1 MTAQRDWFEK
11 DYYAVLGVA
20 KNATDKEITKTYR
33 KLARKY
39 HPDTNPNN
47 TSAEEKFKDI
57 SAAYDVL
64 GDESR
69 RKEYDEVR
77 RAGPSAFGMNGA
89 RGAGHGG
96 FSGGQPFDMGG
107 TDISDLIS
115 QMFGGGGGR
124 GRGGVDPRRGT
135 DLEASL
141 EISFVD
147 AVTGTT
153 TSLRLSTDG
162 ESKPREVNVRIP
174 AGVDN
179 GQRIRIKGRGEPGRS
194 GAPAG
199 DLLLTCNVAAHH
211 LFGREGKNL
220 TVQLPITFTEAALGA
235 NIEVPTLDGS
245 TVTLR
250 LKAGTQAGSRHRVKG
265 KGIIANDDFGDL
277 IVSVEVV
284 VPKDLTDKQKKLLQ
298 QFDDIRD
305 ESPRSHLFSSSTKTT
320 KSQKD

>member
-1 MTAQRDWFEK
+1 MLFR
-11 DYYAVLGVA
+11 
-20 KNATDKEITKTYR
+20 
-33 KLARKY
+33 
-39 HPDTNPNN
+39 
-47 TSAEEKFKDI
+47 S
-57 SAAYDVL
+57 
-64 GDESR
+64 
-69 RKEYDEVR
+69 
-77 RAGPSAFGMNGA
+77 PSAFGMNGA

-141 EISFVD
+141 EISFLD

-265 KGIIANDDFGDL
+265 KGINTNGDFGDL

-298 QFDDIRD
+298 QFDDICD